1 MGKFFDEFDEFYGIN
16 REVDDALEGRER
28 VIAEIGDTIDI
39 PKDYY
44 DRYYEIEDAIYEE
57 EIEVTEDD
65 EISLFDN
72 IDLGEDEHKEDNK
85 SIEKGKTEDTSKDN
99 SNSQKNQKWG
109 KTVAIIGTVALLGGG
124 VWFGINSINNKV
136 SEASFE
142 DIQKSIDKMYTDSSK
157 TDIEV
162 GVSEDKVNEY
172 LSRAEE
178 LYNDGEGSIS
188 SPEYEDTMMEL
199 TTIRDYINDRSD
211 LNKIS
216 NRMYDMNNPE
226 YTSILSGVQNSSYNY
241 TVEGLE
247 TTMTDMVTDLN
258 DELSYYMN
266 LKYKLQGI
274 TDYASVDINYYND
287 KINEVSHDP
296 NEKELESML
305 DSIESKQKSDKETND
320 DKTTESQ
327 GSEDTTNTQE
337 QVKDETHSKTSEE
350 NKDYVIKEELTDKI
364 ANAVKDIKDFIMSLF
379 GGSNNEG

>member
-216 NRMYDMNNPE
+216 NRMYDMNNQE

-337 QVKDETHSKTSEE
+337 QVKDETQSKTSEE